1 MKRTRNA
8 SPGPSKR
15 TRPDDEHTDSPE
27 SPLPPRPSLLPAR
40 PPRPTVGLA
49 MMSARA
55 NQVLKELDEGDKWCH
70 VDNRSR
76 QELHGWTWE
85 ERLDATG
92 ALVRT
97 PIAFSQTTVTVGN
110 IRLSWYNGDE
120 ELLKR
125 SLYQIFAKYGRIVSI
140 WPDLADY
147 LGSHISLSEGQGGS
161 KVQASQARFRIVF
174 TYGRGYKTSE

>member
-15 TRPDDEHTDSPE
+15 TRPDDDQTESPE
-27 SPLPPRPSLLPAR
+27 TPLPPRPSFLPAR

-55 NQVLKELDEGDKWCH
+55 NQVLRELDEGDQWCH

-85 ERLDATG
+85 ERLGATG
-92 ALVRT
+92 ALVRS
-97 PIAFSQTTVTVGN
+97 PIAFSRMTVTVGN
-110 IRLSWYNGDE
+110 IRLSWYEGNE

-125 SLYQIFAKYGRIVSI
+125 SLYQIFAIHGRIVSI
-140 WPDLADY
+140 WRSLADHP
-147 LGSHISLSEGQGGS
+147 GSNISISGD
-161 KVQASQARFRIVF
+161 
-174 TYGRGYKTSE
+174 